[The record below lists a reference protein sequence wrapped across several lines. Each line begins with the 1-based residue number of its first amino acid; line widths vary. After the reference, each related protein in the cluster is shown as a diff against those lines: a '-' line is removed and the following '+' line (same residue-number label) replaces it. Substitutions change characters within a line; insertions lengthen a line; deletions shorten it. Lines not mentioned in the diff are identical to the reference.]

1 MSQTFKTSNE
11 LYGLVIYSGYIKLMI
26 SLSFQFWFA
35 IMNGFSGQILFER
48 WSIGFYNV
56 VSFEL
61 KLKKLNLSMSKYC

>member
-1 MSQTFKTSNE
+1 
-11 LYGLVIYSGYIKLMI
+11 MI
-26 SLSFQFWFA
+26 SLLFQFWFA

-61 KLKKLNLSMSKYC
+61 KLKKLNLSMSKYCWYFYEWYLENQFKQVIKYMYW